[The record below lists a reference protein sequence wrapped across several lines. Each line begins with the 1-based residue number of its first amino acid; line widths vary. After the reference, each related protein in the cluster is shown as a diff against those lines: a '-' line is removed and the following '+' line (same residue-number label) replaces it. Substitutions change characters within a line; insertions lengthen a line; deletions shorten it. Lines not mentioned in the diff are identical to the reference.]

1 MHEERYT
8 IVSTD
13 ALTVLV
19 LSRVEEHHLDAI
31 RAVDP
36 RVRVLAATDPEH
48 AQALAAEADVIVAW
62 QIPQPL
68 LDRAERLRWIHATA
82 AGVDGLLV
90 PAVVE
95 GRVTLTSSVGIHSTV
110 LPEHVMAL
118 VLAFSRR
125 LHVAVR
131 LQSVRRWDR
140 AACVGGEVE
149 GKVLGVL
156 GLGAIGRALSRRASA
171 FGMRVIGTKRTP
183 EAMPCVERVL
193 PPEGTDQIL
202 RDADY
207 VVVLLPLT
215 RQTRGL
221 IDGRALSLMKRS
233 AVLINVARGPVVVE
247 EALVAALRG
256 GLIAGAGLDVFDRE
270 PLSPDSPLY
279 DMENVIITPHVSGA
293 SPTYFDRAIPL
304 FCENLRRYLVGAP
317 MLNVVDAERG
327 Y

>member
-8 IVSTD
+8 NVSTE

-19 LSRVEEHHLDAI
+19 LSRVEERHLDAI
-31 RAVDP
+31 RAVDS
-36 RVRVLAATDPEH
+36 RVRVLAATDPGH
-48 AQALAAEADVIVAW
+48 AETLAEEADVIVAW
-62 QIPQPL
+62 QIPQAV
-68 LDRAERLRWIHATA
+68 LDRAGRLRWIHATA

-90 PAVVE
+90 PVVVE
-95 GRVTLTSSVGIHSTV
+95 GRVILTSSVGIHSTV

-118 VLAFSRR
+118 ILAFSRR

-131 LQSVRRWDR
+131 FQSARRWDR

-149 GKVLGVL
+149 GRVLGIL
-156 GLGAIGRALSRRASA
+156 GVGAIGRALARRASG
-171 FGMRVIGTKRTP
+171 FGMRVIGTKRIP
-183 EAMPCVERVL
+183 EAMPYVERVL
-193 PPEGTDQIL
+193 PPEGTDQVL
-202 RDADY
+202 READY

-221 IDGRALSLMKRS
+221 IDARALSLMKRS
-233 AVLINVARGPVVVE
+233 AVLINVGRGPVVAE
-247 EALVAALRG
+247 EPLIAALRG
-256 GLIAGAGLDVFDRE
+256 GLIAGAGLDVFEHE
-270 PLSPDSPLY
+270 PLPPDSPLY
-279 DMENVIITPHVSGA
+279 DIENVIITPHVSGA

-304 FCENLRRYLVGAP
+304 FCENLRRYLTGAP